1 MIEQLKKFLEIDKLS
16 LDDEIIR
23 QPSLFYQV
31 SEAYVEAVGE
41 RDTLK
46 EQLAS
51 TDAEIDGEIRSN
63 AKTRITDTAVKNLVQ
78 CDADHEKAFKAYIT
92 AKVKADQLGAL
103 KEAFQQR
110 GYMLRDLASLYV
122 ANYFDHSSIQGTS
135 SQDKTIYEARR
146 RTLAEARQRRDDT

>member
-23 QPSLFYQV
+23 QPSLFYSV
-31 SEAYVEAVGE
+31 SEAYVAAVGE

-63 AKTRITDTAVKNLVQ
+63 AKTRVTDTAVKNLVQ
-78 CDADHEKAFKAYIT
+78 CDKDHEKAFKAYIA

-110 GYMLRDLASLYV
+110 GYLLRDLASLYV